1 VLRELRGHTAL
12 TELSATHLTDV
23 GVLELHDLTALTRLC
38 LVDTSTTP
46 WLGRTHSRLPSQPSP
61 FPGDQ

>member
-1 VLRELRGHTAL
+1 LRELRDHTAL

-38 LVDTSTTP
+38 LVDTSTTKAGQDA
-46 WLGRTHSRLPSQPSP
+46 LKAALSALTISK
-61 FPGDQ
+61 